1 MRYVRL
7 TEVMQLQ
14 LLSLIKLSL
23 DREDIRYRVLF
34 EHSLHVGSYLL
45 GGSRGAI
52 IEVVE
57 ADYTQAVEILAEQGM
72 KADGLADTNA
82 FGKLHE
88 VDLLTESLPLI
99 GRWDGSLRLLF
110 LALLVAVCV
119 AFTIYFF
126 AFG

>member
-1 MRYVRL
+1 
-7 TEVMQLQ
+7 MQLQ